1 MNASKDQSSM
11 AADTMDKT
19 ATVVVKDGIVT
30 MYITTKEMTLG
41 TIKASLQELY
51 IELINSDYKS
61 NLAIIVNKAPNMWLF
76 ILPNEEELIDV
87 VVNLLY

>member
-1 MNASKDQSSM
+1 MNASKGQSSM

-30 MYITTKEMTLG
+30 MYITTKEMILG

-61 NLAIIVNKAPNMWLF
+61 NLAIIVNKDPNMWLF

-87 VVNLLY
+87 YKC

>member
-1 MNASKDQSSM
+1 
-11 AADTMDKT
+11 MDKT
-19 ATVVVKDGIVT
+19 SIVVVKDGIVT

-41 TIKASLQELY
+41 IIKASLQELY

-61 NLAIIVNKAPNMWLF
+61 NLAIIVNKDPMWLF

-87 VVNLLY
+87 VVNLFS